1 MSIILGL
8 TPSGIEPSMRTPFHD
23 GSAAL
28 VDSGRL
34 LALMEEERPTRSKR
48 ALGMAPSMSSAL
60 CLKQTGLEL
69 SDIDAIAV
77 GWRLDD
83 SEGADAEQ
91 SVRDWLKTVLPGSAQ
106 AARAVPEVRFVAH
119 HYAHACCG
127 FFASG
132 FPSAVGVVIDGRS
145 EREAISIW
153 ACRGQEVELVRQWPR
168 SASFG
173 RFYAA
178 ATEWTGLGR
187 WSEGKFMGL
196 AAYGKAGEF
205 RPAHRTHEGFAYP
218 GFTYYHAPARE
229 FRSEKYRPDVD
240 QEFILRHRE
249 HLASQFATMFPYERG
264 DGSEIMA
271 YSEFAAT
278 VQASL
283 EDAMGGLVDLALRET
298 GEDRVFLAGGVA
310 LNCSMNGR
318 VAKEFPDIQL
328 YVPPVPHDA
337 GVSYGAALAQRPH
350 EAMSGTRLDH
360 AFFGY
365 LPSQEECFAAV
376 DGSGLPYES
385 IGRDV
390 RGVAEALANGA
401 VVGWFDGRAEVGQRA
416 LGSRSIVADPRRRST
431 TTRVNR
437 IKGRELWR
445 PLAPSV
451 LERSLNEYFEVP
463 PSAIHLTKFMLG
475 AVNVRRDK
483 QRYIAACTHVDGTA
497 RPQAVTREIQPRYWA
512 LLSEFETL
520 TGVPLLLN
528 TSFNLAGQPIVHS
541 PADAISVFERSDLD
555 ALVIGDFLLRK
566 RP

>member
-1 MSIILGL
+1 MSIVLGL
-8 TPSGIEPSMRTPFHD
+8 APGGIEPSMRTPFHD
-23 GSAAL
+23 SSAAL

-34 LALMEEERPTRSKR
+34 QALMEEERPTRIKR
-48 ALGMAPSMSSAL
+48 ALGMPPSISIAL
-60 CLKQTGLEL
+60 CLEHAGIEL

-83 SEGADAEQ
+83 TERAHAQ
-91 SVRDWLKTVLPGSAQ
+91 RRIRNWLETALPGSTQ
-106 AARAVPEVRFVAH
+106 ATRTVPEIHFVGH

-127 FFASG
+127 YFASG
-132 FPSAVGVVIDGRS
+132 FPSAAGVVIDGRS

-153 ACRGQEVELVRQWPR
+153 ACRGDEVELVRQWPR
-168 SASFG
+168 SASLG

-178 ATEWTGLGR
+178 ATRWTGLGR
-187 WSEGKFMGL
+187 SSEGKFMGL

-205 RPAHRTHEGFAYP
+205 RPAHRTREGFTYP
-218 GFTYYHAPARE
+218 GFTYYDAPTRDY
-229 FRSEKYRPDVD
+229 RSAEYRPNVD
-240 QEFILRHRE
+240 QGFILRHRE
-249 HLASQFATMFPYERG
+249 HLAAQFATMFPYERG

-271 YSEFAAT
+271 YSEFAAS

-298 GEDRVFLAGGVA
+298 GENRIFLAGGVA

-318 VAKEFPDIQL
+318 VAREFPGIQL

-350 EAMSGTRLDH
+350 EAMGGTRLDH

-365 LPSQEECFAAV
+365 LPSQRECVAAV
-376 DGSGLPYES
+376 DGSGLPYEA
-385 IGRDV
+385 IGDDV

-401 VVGWFDGRAEVGQRA
+401 VVGWFDGRAEIGQRA
-416 LGSRSIVADPRRRST
+416 LGSRSILADPRRRSM

-451 LERSLNEYFEVP
+451 LARSLNEYFEVP
-463 PSAIHLTKFMLG
+463 SSATHLTKFMLG
-475 AVNVRRDK
+475 AVNVKRDK
-483 QRYIAACTHVDGTA
+483 QRHIAACTHIDGTA

-512 LLSEFETL
+512 LLSEFESL
-520 TGVPLLLN
+520 TGVPVLLN
-528 TSFNLAGQPIVHS
+528 TSFNLAGEPIVHS
-541 PADAISVFERSDLD
+541 AMDAVSVFERSDLD

-566 RP
+566 KP